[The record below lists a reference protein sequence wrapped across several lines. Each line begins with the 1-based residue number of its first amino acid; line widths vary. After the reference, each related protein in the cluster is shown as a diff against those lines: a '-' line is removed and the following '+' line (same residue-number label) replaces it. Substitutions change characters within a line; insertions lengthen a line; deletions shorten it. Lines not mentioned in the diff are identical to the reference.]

1 MVIDHL
7 YDEKL
12 INQTDALY
20 NLCLHGCLFHLF
32 RNTAILSEGVND
44 TSYKPCMLW
53 LSALFPPSYLILFSF
68 LPSSLMYNLFNN
80 TDFFNTVILLSK
92 FYCPPV
98 SSWKKT
104 FGFLSGPCVVCWY
117 CFCLLG
123 SCQQVFFISVLLSWE
138 LLRKSL
144 SSKGWSPSSSL
155 VHRHNTVSIHSSEYL
170 TYSSSLH
177 ETHLIFVL
185 NAISCITV
193 RYAICLLCSWY
204 LHMDIFSSFFS

>member
-98 SSWKKT
+98 SSWKKNLA
-104 FGFLSGPCVVCWY
+104 FYQGLVLSVDIAFVYW
-117 CFCLLG
+117 
-123 SCQQVFFISVLLSWE
+123 VLV
-138 LLRKSL
+138 
-144 SSKGWSPSSSL
+144 SKFSSSL
-155 VHRHNTVSIHSSEYL
+155 SCWAENCCGKAWAPRGGHPHLPWCTGIIRSPYTLLNT
-170 TYSSSLH
+170 
-177 ETHLIFVL
+177 
-185 NAISCITV
+185 
-193 RYAICLLCSWY
+193 
-204 LHMDIFSSFFS
+204 